1 MFLFSNSPEILSLNW
16 IVYWKLNNALFRSF
30 CSHDVRNHTKLW
42 SAISLR
48 NWTCTFFF
56 SSLSQPVVRKTSDK
70 QNRKSADNGVIPYP
84 EPKGNELLD
93 NGPNQTHLSRPL
105 KETGSTDSIYTSY
118 QIISIYKM
126 LMDRTR

>member
-1 MFLFSNSPEILSLNW
+1 MKVKQCVVSLILLSRCTEPYKTLVSYKPN
-16 IVYWKLNNALFRSF
+16 KLDL
-30 CSHDVRNHTKLW
+30 H
-42 SAISLR
+42 I
-48 NWTCTFFF
+48 FF

-105 KETGSTDSIYTSY
+105 KETGSNDSIYTSY
-118 QIISIYKM
+118 QIISINKM